1 MLAFRLTEKEKM
13 MKSMTGY
20 GKANLAREERE
31 YQVEMKSVNHR
42 YLDISVK
49 MPRVLSY
56 LEEEVKKVI
65 ASKVKRGKIDVFISF
80 QNNST
85 EGKEI
90 KINTEIAKIYI
101 DELKNLAKQEGI
113 LANIEVTDIAKLPDV
128 LSIENNQ
135 EDERIKAELL
145 ETVQQA
151 TENLV
156 QMRRMEGSKIAEDLL
171 VRIETIQAKV
181 KEISSLS
188 TGLIE
193 EYVVKLEGR
202 IKEILKSQDIDE
214 ARLAQ
219 EVVIYA
225 DKCSVE
231 EEVTRLKSHIAQFEK
246 LFKEEDS
253 IGKKLDFIIQ
263 EMNRETNTIGSK
275 ANNLAITNE
284 VIDIKT
290 ELENVREQVQNIE

>member
-1 MLAFRLTEKEKM
+1 MI
-13 MKSMTGY
+13 KSMTGY
-20 GKANLAREERE
+20 GKANLSKEERE
-31 YQVEMKSVNHR
+31 YQVEIKSVNHR

-56 LEEEVKKVI
+56 LEEAVKKEI
-65 ASKVKRGKIDVFISF
+65 SSQVKRGKIDVFITF
-80 QNNST
+80 ENNST

-101 DELKNLAKQEGI
+101 DELKRLAKQENI
-113 LANIEVTDIAKLPDV
+113 LANIEVTEISKFPDV
-128 LSIENNQ
+128 LSIQNKQ
-135 EDERIKAELL
+135 EDETIQSELL
-145 ETVQQA
+145 ETVSQA
-151 TENLV
+151 TEKLV
-156 QMRRMEGSKIAEDLL
+156 QMRATEGSKIAEDLL
-171 VRIETIQAKV
+171 IRIQAIQEKV
-181 KEISSLS
+181 EEISSLS

-193 EYVVKLEGR
+193 EYVVKLESR
-202 IKEILKSQDIDE
+202 IKEIARNQEMDE

-231 EEVTRLKSHIAQFEK
+231 EEITRLKSHILQFEK
-246 LFKEEDS
+246 LLHTEES

-275 ANNLAITNE
+275 ANHLGITND
-284 VIDIKT
+284 VIDVKT
-290 ELENVREQVQNIE
+290 ELENIREQIQNIE